1 MEPLHST
8 DPEAVGPYR
17 LIARLGA
24 GGMGQVHLA
33 RSAGGRTVAVKVVRP
48 ELAQDHEFRV
58 RFRREVAAARAVDGA
73 YTAPVTDADPDG
85 PTPWLATAYVLGPSL
100 TEAVHEHGPLP
111 EPSVRALGA
120 RLAEALEAIHGAGL
134 VHRDLKPSNVL
145 LAADGPR
152 VIDFGIARAMDGDSM
167 TQTGI
172 VVGSPGFMSPEQAS
186 GRPTG
191 APGDV
196 FSLAS
201 VLVFAATGHG
211 PFDSASGVAAQLYK
225 VVHEEPDLTDVP
237 PALRAILEHCLR
249 KDPALRPLPAH
260 LRAWLATG
268 APATEWLPAPVAAA
282 LARHAAAV
290 MNLEA
295 PLRTPAPPAVPH
307 VPYGP
312 APTYVPTQLNAPTP
326 PRPSRRRF
334 LLAGGALAATAAV
347 GGTTWALTRPDKP
360 GGGTPGGSTPGGS
373 PSVGPSLPAA
383 PKPAWTMATEGK
395 YSGLRPP
402 LVVGDRVVLRADDT
416 FGVDA
421 NLGVTAWQHT
431 SSASYLVGGG
441 DLYEASAKL
450 ERIAP
455 EDGSAS
461 YAASTDLGG
470 GRTVEINALLAATE
484 QAVFATVRTGSG
496 GAATDTPGLVAFKH
510 DLSSRLWYQEDREVG
525 GDPYAALQDHVGVV
539 SGTTLLHL
547 DNKFAVVARSTVD
560 GKRLWRVETGSKASW
575 PVWCDDQRAY
585 CAVDGYHLQAVN
597 LADGKQVWRLDS
609 EHGRIGKLLV
619 AGGTVYL
626 NDGSQSITACDAATG
641 KPRWTCATPGYPNWN
656 VDMVLVKSTLYVAGS
671 TTPGEAGKPCVHAI
685 DITTGRLRWIFTD
698 PTYQPGTADERTL
711 ESCQLAAN
719 GTFLF
724 VWLKKTLTALPVA

>member
-1 MEPLHST
+1 MEPLNST
-8 DPEAVGPYR
+8 DPETVGPYR

-24 GGMGQVHLA
+24 GGMGQVYLA
-33 RSAGGRTVAVKVVRP
+33 RSTGGRTVAVKVVRP
-48 ELAQDHEFRV
+48 ELAQDQEFRV

-120 RLAEALEAIHGAGL
+120 RLAEALEAIHGAAL

-167 TQTGI
+167 TQTGT

-268 APATEWLPAPVAAA
+268 TPTTEWLPTPVAAA

-290 MNLEA
+290 MNLDA
-295 PLRTPAPPAVPH
+295 PLRTPVPQPVPH
-307 VPYGP
+307 VAYGP
-312 APTYVPTQLNAPTP
+312 PSPYVPTQLGT
-326 PRPSRRRF
+326 PRPTTPRPTHRGF

-347 GGTTWALTRPDKP
+347 GGTTWALTRPGKP
-360 GGGTPGGSTPGGS
+360 GGQ
-373 PSVGPSLPAA
+373 PSG
-383 PKPAWTMATEGK
+383 
-395 YSGLRPP
+395 
-402 LVVGDRVVLRADDT
+402 
-416 FGVDA
+416 
-421 NLGVTAWQHT
+421 T
-431 SSASYLVGGG
+431 SSAGPAPAPVWTYKVSEGTQGGHAPYVAG
-441 DLYEASAKL
+441 EFVFVNENHVLTALS
-450 ERIAP
+450 RI
-455 EDGSAS
+455 DGSVRAQADHYYES
-461 YAASTDLGG
+461 NGYLTTGNEFYAWMGGTIMKPDLDDLNEVNPRIQSFTDYGG
-470 GRTVEINALLAATE
+470 GRTVAVDQGLAATTD
-484 QAVFATVRTGSG
+484 AVFATVQIQPPLGSG
-496 GAATDTPGLVAFKH
+496 SRSGPIGIMAFQHGLAKQ
-510 DLSSRLWYQEDREVG
+510 LWFQEDPDLAGLGVKRGVIG
-525 GDPYAALQDHVGVV
+525 GG
-539 SGTTLLHL
+539 TLLYL
-547 DNKFAVVARSTVD
+547 DNANRVVARRLAD
-560 GKRLWRVETGSKASW
+560 GSRLWRVETGSTDPWTVAA
-575 PVWCDDQRAY
+575 DEERAY
-585 CAVDGYHLQAVN
+585 CPVNGRDIQAIG
-597 LADGKQVWRLDS
+597 LADGKPQWRITRQGSSYGAVLATKDVLYAGDGTDS
-609 EHGRIGKLLV
+609 V
-619 AGGTVYL
+619 SAFDPV
-626 NDGSQSITACDAATG
+626 TG
-641 KPRWTCATPGYPNWN
+641 KARWTCPLPGAPAAAAAP
-656 VDMVLVKSTLYVAGS
+656 VLAKGTLFV
-671 TTPGEAGKPCVHAI
+671 PGRYGDYGIHAI
-685 DITTGRLRWIFTD
+685 DATTGRLKWTYKDPDYTVNARNEREAFFLSTD
-698 PTYQPGTADERTL
+698 G
-711 ESCQLAAN
+711 SCVF
-719 GTFLF
+719 G
-724 VWLKKTLTALPVA
+724 WLRNKITALPAV